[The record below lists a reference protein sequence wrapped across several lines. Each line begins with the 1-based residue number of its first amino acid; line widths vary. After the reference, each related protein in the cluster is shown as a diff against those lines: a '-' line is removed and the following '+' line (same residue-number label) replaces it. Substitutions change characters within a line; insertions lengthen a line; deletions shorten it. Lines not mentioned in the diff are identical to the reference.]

1 MRKLFYLGFCFVLV
15 AGVGCAITNYE
26 LITDNDQ
33 VHNGQGT
40 GVVNTAG
47 MAHII
52 ETQIATLWPD
62 GSDEFIWFVDQK
74 SNGDRSL
81 STYNNYSTLDYPVFH
96 DDKYCNPDHQGCA
109 IITAEDPET
118 GDASI
123 FDYQFNPNCSGL
135 RSLTYVLSTTRY
147 YGECGRMRLGLQD
160 RLNLL
165 NMGRFGQSMGLEGL
179 FFDMNRSNLSITLD
193 NNAGFVTSL
202 PVTADVVAFMA
213 PKDRKV
219 VLDLTNPMLGSMM
232 RSYADF
238 LANNATGATKINL
251 TYNGISMSFDIAGND
266 GQVSSPSRVLAK
278 ANAHY

>member
-40 GVVNTAG
+40 GVVNTNG
-47 MAHII
+47 KAHVI
-52 ETQIATLWPD
+52 ETQIATTFPD
-62 GSDEFIWFVDQK
+62 GSDELIWFVDQK
-74 SNGDRSL
+74 ANGDRAL
-81 STYNNYSTLDYPVFH
+81 STYNNFSTLDFPMFH
-96 DDKYCNPDHQGCA
+96 DDKYCNPDWVGCA
-109 IITAEDPET
+109 VITADDPEV
-118 GDASI
+118 GDASV
-123 FDYQFNPNCSGL
+123 FDYNLNANCSGL
-135 RSLTYVLSTTRY
+135 RSLTYVLNTTRY

-165 NMGRFGQSMGLEGL
+165 NMGRYGQSMGLEGL

-202 PVTADVVAFMA
+202 PVTADLVAFFA
-213 PKDRKV
+213 PKERKM
-219 VLDLTNPMLGSMM
+219 VLDMTNPMLGSMS

-238 LANNATGATKINL
+238 LANNATGATKV
-251 TYNGISMSFDIAGND
+251 TFTFNGISMSFDIGGND
-266 GQVSSPSRVLAK
+266 GSLSTPGRVLAK
-278 ANAHY
+278 ANSHY